1 MAEVAV
7 PPVRLT
13 VTVVAVGS
21 GELFSEA
28 VTVTAVAAAL
38 SPTAAGSNDSVTA
51 VGAGSSSVIVRVAV
65 PEVSPD
71 TLPVRMT
78 VSSPSAR
85 PSPLG
90 SKDSVAVPV
99 VCPPWIVTVKALTG
113 G

>member
-1 MAEVAV
+1 MVG
-7 PPVRLT
+7 L
-13 VTVVAVGS
+13 GS

-38 SPTAAGSNDSVTA
+38 SPTAAGLSESVIA
-51 VGAGSSSVIVRVAV
+51 VGAGSSSVIVSVAM

-71 TLPVRMT
+71 TLPVRIT

-90 SKDSVAVPV
+90 SKESVAVPLV
-99 VCPPWIVTVKALTG
+99 
-113 G
+113 